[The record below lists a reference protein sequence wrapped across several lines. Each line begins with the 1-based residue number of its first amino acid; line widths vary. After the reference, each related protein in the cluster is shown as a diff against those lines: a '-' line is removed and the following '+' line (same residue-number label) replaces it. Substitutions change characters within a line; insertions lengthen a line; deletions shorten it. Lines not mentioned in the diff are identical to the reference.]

1 MRFFLLNAAVNLKR
15 LTKKQLNQ
23 NVIDFMVW
31 LAIIVDKVE
40 VGVMFQPLFTAL
52 WAALK
57 DRV

>member
-1 MRFFLLNAAVNLKR
+1 MNVAVNLKR
-15 LTKKQLNQ
+15 LIKSHLNQ
-23 NVIDFMVW
+23 KVIDFMVW

-40 VGVMFQPLFTAL
+40 VGVMLQPLFTAL